1 MQPGDLVRVVH
12 HDPGGPYP
20 STPVWSTRGAYMGR
34 AHHGETVLLVRGDLK
49 VGGLGLFSAGFTGD
63 AEIFHPRLGVVIIE
77 QAYLEAVHE
86 AG

>member
-20 STPVWSTRGAYMGR
+20 SAPVWNSGGGCVGR
-34 AHHGETVLLVRGDLK
+34 AHHGETALLVRGDLK
-49 VGGLGLFSAGFTGD
+49 AGGLGLFSAGFTGD
-63 AEIFHPRLGVVIIE
+63 AEIVHPRLGVVIIE
-77 QAYLEAVHE
+77 QAYLEVINA